1 MYCTKCGSQNDDNT
15 AFCTNCGSPMG
26 ESAPVEQPI
35 AQAPTYPA
43 PVTNQTA
50 APVYGVQRSVP
61 RCTACGYVG
70 EWKVG
75 PLFPTRDLVIG
86 IGACLTVVGAPFG
99 LGWLAIDLLVR
110 GKKDNREKICPQ
122 CKAQNM
128 WTFVY

>member
-75 PLFPTRDLVIG
+75 PLFRPIDLIVG
-86 IGACLTVVGAPFG
+86 IVPMVTVVGAAWGIPYLAVTG
-99 LGWLAIDLLVR
+99 LIR
-110 GKKDNREKICPQ
+110 SNKDRREKICPQ
-122 CKAQNM
+122 CNAKNM
-128 WTFVY
+128 WTFIY